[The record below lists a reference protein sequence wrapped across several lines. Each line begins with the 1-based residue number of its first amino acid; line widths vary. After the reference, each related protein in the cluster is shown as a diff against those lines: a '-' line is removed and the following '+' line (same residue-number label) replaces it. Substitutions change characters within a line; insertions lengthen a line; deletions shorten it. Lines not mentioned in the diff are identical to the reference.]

1 MYLNK
6 HKESKL
12 KKHDSVPY
20 AKEYDFLNSEYLR
33 LKRITQQ
40 MKLAPRE
47 VKGQGLNHDS

>member
-20 AKEYDFLNSEYLR
+20 AKDYDFLNSEYLR

-40 MKLAPRE
+40 RKLESRE
-47 VKGQGLNHDS
+47 VK